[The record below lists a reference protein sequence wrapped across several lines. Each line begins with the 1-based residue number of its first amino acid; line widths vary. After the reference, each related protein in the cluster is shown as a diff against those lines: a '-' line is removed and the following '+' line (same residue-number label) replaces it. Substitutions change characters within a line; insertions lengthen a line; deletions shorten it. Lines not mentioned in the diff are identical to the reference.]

1 MTAQRM
7 SSVCLKLNTFLRIW
21 EVKCIEQQMTNMKVK
36 IDRLDSN
43 THYKA
48 NAHLIEAVWEQIY
61 GFKADEQ
68 AKAASKT
75 NLIFAGV

>member
-1 MTAQRM
+1 MYWATDDQYE
-7 SSVCLKLNTFLRIW
+7 SK
-21 EVKCIEQQMTNMKVK
+21 
-36 IDRLDSN
+36 DRQAGL